1 MSSDGKKINDIRKDI
16 HLPLRKAGIL
26 PSALNITRRYVG
38 GGHVTPMG
46 GRRRPISG
54 RRLMRGKRSMS
65 NRNFSGRRYARGG
78 TVNNFSNRRT
88 RGRYG
93 VRVGSSAR
101 RRFR

>member
-1 MSSDGKKINDIRKDI
+1 MLSDGKKINDIRKDI

-26 PSALNITRRYVG
+26 PSALNITRRYAG
-38 GGHVTPMG
+38 GGRVTPMS
-46 GRRRPISG
+46 GRRRPLGGG
-54 RRLMRGKRSMS
+54 RRMYGKRSMS

-93 VRVGSSAR
+93 VRASSSAR